1 MSMFQINERTETS
14 QGGIEGRRAPFH
26 RVQRLVAGALLFFV
40 SGIPLTHAEFNLNF
54 TPDDGT
60 YVSNYAYVSCG
71 MSYIANANCNAG
83 GGMFGD
89 FQLAG
94 SHDDGTAF
102 YQRMF
107 DDTAGNRYYQV
118 IIGDYLVDDFV
129 QEYIIKADGAADGDW
144 YCCFGGGAVARSA
157 SAGDSADREYNMT
170 RPYDVDGSLSTSTG
184 TGSGNPNR
192 VIMRQILT
200 DNVQTDMLF
209 LKDRFDYKP
218 LISQTTQDA
227 DFTSYIELDMRNRLN
242 SDPNPIDPYT
252 EMVHTTTLLNA
263 GVPHDG
269 GDYDFSKRA
278 ETTYFT
284 AGGYTYTDGTNYGG
298 SLGTYTYMDAGMGDE
313 FQPTNKDYS
322 SFCDPAQNTDWSGN
336 GACTNADG
344 TGGGFGWGGGGGMMG
359 W

>member
-1 MSMFQINERTETS
+1 MSLTKKTEKPSHGGVNGRTKPLKKSALT
-14 QGGIEGRRAPFH
+14 A
-26 RVQRLVAGALLFFV
+26 VVAALFFLPGV
-40 SGIPLTHAEFNLNF
+40 PVTHAEFNLNF
-54 TPDDGT
+54 VPDDGT
-60 YVSNYAYVSCG
+60 YVNNYAYVSCG

-89 FQLAG
+89 FQLSG

-107 DDTAGNRYYQV
+107 DDASGNRYYQV

-129 QEYIIKADGAADGDW
+129 QEYIIKADGAADGNW
-144 YCCFGGGAVARSA
+144 YCCFGGAIARSA
-157 SAGDSADREYNMT
+157 SAGDSGDRLYNMT
-170 RPYDVDGSLSTSTG
+170 KPYDVDGSLSTSTG

-227 DFTSYIELDMRNRLN
+227 DFTSYIELDMRNKLN
-242 SDPNPIDPYT
+242 SDMSPIDPAT

-263 GVPHDG
+263 GVPNNG
-269 GDYDFSKRA
+269 GDYDFADRA

-284 AGGYTYTDGTNYGG
+284 AGAYTYTDGTNYGG
-298 SLGTYTYMDAGMGDE
+298 SLGTYTYQDGAAGDA

-322 SFCDPAQNTDWSGN
+322 SFCDPSQNTDWSGN
-336 GACTNADG
+336 GACTNSDG